1 MTRIAYVNGA
11 YVRHREASVHIED
24 RGYQF
29 ADGIYEVIYVHDGRF
44 IDADLHL
51 DRLERSL
58 RELRIEPP
66 LARAPLL
73 AVLTEVVR
81 RSRRRNGLLYMQI
94 TRGVSK
100 REHAFPPAGTRP
112 SLVVTLHRAPDIPT
126 TLEGWTTTA
135 ITLRDDRWA
144 RCDIKSTSLLPN
156 VLARQ
161 AAREQGA
168 QEAILTNACGMVTEG
183 ASTSVWIVD
192 AAGTLRTRPLSNAVL
207 PGCTRAALISELQK
221 GAIEF
226 EERAFSCDELR
237 DAREIFLT
245 SATSFVKPV
254 LALDG
259 VPVGDGT
266 IGPVAKR
273 LFALFARHVRGNG

>member
-1 MTRIAYVNGA
+1 MSRIAYVNGA
-11 YVRHREASVHIED
+11 YVPHREASVHIED

-29 ADGIYEVIYVHDGRF
+29 ADGIYEVLYVHEGRF

-73 AVLTEVVR
+73 AVLTEVLR

-100 REHAFPPAGTRP
+100 REHGFPPPGTRP
-112 SLVVTLHRAPDIPT
+112 SLVVTLHRALDIPDS
-126 TLEGWTTTA
+126 LDDWTTTA
-135 ITLRDDRWA
+135 ITMPDDRWA

-156 VLARQ
+156 ILARQ

-168 QEAILTNACGMVTEG
+168 TEAILYDAGGMITEG

-192 AAGTLRTRPLSNAVL
+192 ADGTLRTRPLSNAIL
-207 PGCTRAALISELQK
+207 PGCTRAALIGELAA
-221 GAIEF
+221 GNIAF
-226 EERAFSCDELR
+226 EERAFSRDELGR
-237 DAREIFLT
+237 AREIFLT

-254 LALDG
+254 LSLDG
-259 VPVGDGT
+259 APVGDGR
-266 IGPVAKR
+266 IGPVSKR
-273 LFALFARHVRGNG
+273 LFALFARHVKGNS